1 MSRLIRQTSSSS
13 LRRRKSGNIMYVLPD
28 GDTSHLHVCQ
38 PRQSVS
44 SVRKPQ
50 TIDTTPKQDRRIQ
63 VFLTA
68 VDNRIDAGPGVAYS
82 GPPLLFDIGA
92 SHTDFSSLELA
103 ARMTLMFADEVYF
116 SQLTFYGQPPMWNH
130 KSLKKSAHT
139 FLKPWDV
146 QYRCGVLPWIGW
158 FGINSHKETAD
169 FLVLLQA
176 LDDGSLKCKGSR
188 GDEEWACFSRRNGVL
203 RVDLTARFVYRTQQ
217 TGKAGII

>member
-13 LRRRKSGNIMYVLPD
+13 LRRRKSGNIM
-28 GDTSHLHVCQ
+28 
-38 PRQSVS
+38 
-44 SVRKPQ
+44 
-50 TIDTTPKQDRRIQ
+50 RIQ

-146 QYRCGVLPWIGW
+146 QYRCG
-158 FGINSHKETAD
+158 S
-169 FLVLLQA
+169 
-176 LDDGSLKCKGSR
+176 
-188 GDEEWACFSRRNGVL
+188 
-203 RVDLTARFVYRTQQ
+203 
-217 TGKAGII
+217 